1 MEGDVVMIDAKELER
16 MRRQSII
23 DQCWERKLLE
33 RELKRE
39 RDAARSFNKAP
50 GDPDWELEK

>member
-1 MEGDVVMIDAKELER
+1 MIDAKELER